1 MDKRLGLNKDIFKR
15 NSWTRGKVVRLVNN
29 DAAVL
34 AKFAVQEQNRLGN
47 QRARLRFVRAVG
59 GAWEESISKNVS
71 LYHILLVASE
81 GGVETKFYAA
91 IIRNVGVGSCFF

>member
-1 MDKRLGLNKDIFKR
+1 MSKTECEALLFANLKNCPIMDKRLGLNKDIFKR

-47 QRARLRFVRAVG
+47 QVFF
-59 GAWEESISKNVS
+59 
-71 LYHILLVASE
+71 
-81 GGVETKFYAA
+81 FYLPLH
-91 IIRNVGVGSCFF
+91 